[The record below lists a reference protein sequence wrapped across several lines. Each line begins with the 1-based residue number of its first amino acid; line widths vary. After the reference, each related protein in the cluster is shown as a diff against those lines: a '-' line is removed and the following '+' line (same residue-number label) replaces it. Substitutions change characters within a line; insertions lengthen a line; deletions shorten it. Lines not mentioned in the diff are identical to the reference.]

1 MSQRGEQQ
9 SSSDRGSRA
18 GAGAVTAPATSKIST
33 DVIQPTWAEPQA
45 GSSLDMHGWRMSLYE
60 NRTLASAIT
69 AAVTGMLVG
78 YPFDSLKTRMQ
89 TYHYP
94 SLLACARKSIAEEGV
109 RGLYRGLLPPL
120 LTASA
125 AKSLSFSVF
134 EETKHWLRRHDPY
147 ALQQGPLGLPN
158 FQRKT
163 VGSVALSAGVSGS
176 ISGAVIAILCCP
188 LELIKVQMQLS
199 RLLNRDL
206 ASSDATTASPKP
218 VGALVSTPAGT
229 LQGGGAAIATRQ
241 LRNAPAAPPWA
252 TSNLSVLREIVR
264 RRGPLG
270 MYYGIGLHILR
281 DSSGTAIYFAS
292 YETAKETLRRLT
304 GSDTTGPL
312 THMLAGGT
320 CGVVSWLLIF
330 PVDLIKSTMQSQVLK
345 PKGAKTFTSSLQCLR
360 DIHSRLGL
368 AGLYRGI
375 SVSLIR
381 AFPIHG
387 LNFVVYEW
395 ARAHICRLA
404 GRPE

>member
-1 MSQRGEQQ
+1 MSQRGQQ
-9 SSSDRGSRA
+9 SSSDRGA
-18 GAGAVTAPATSKIST
+18 HADIGTVTAPAATKIGAN
-33 DVIQPTWAEPQA
+33 VVQRTWVEPQA
-45 GSSLDMHGWRMSLYE
+45 ESATDAHGWRLALYE
-60 NRTLASAIT
+60 NRTLAAAIT

-94 SLLACARKSIAEEGV
+94 SLLACARKSIAEEGI

-134 EETKHWLRRHDPY
+134 EETKHWLRRHDPF
-147 ALQQGPLGLPN
+147 ARQPAPLGLPD

-163 VGSVALSAGVSGS
+163 VGSVALTAGVSGS
-176 ISGAVIAILCCP
+176 ISGAVIAVLCCP
-188 LELIKVQMQLS
+188 LELIKVQMQLA
-199 RLLNRDL
+199 RLLNRDPT
-206 ASSDATTASPKP
+206 SSTATTKP
-218 VGALVSTPAGT
+218 VPALVSTPAGT

-241 LRNAPAAPPWA
+241 LRQAPAVPQWA
-252 TSNLSVLREIVR
+252 TSNLSVCREIVR

-270 MYYGIGLHILR
+270 IYYGIGLHIVR

-292 YETAKETLRRLT
+292 YETVKETLRRLT

-345 PKGAKTFTSSLQCLR
+345 PKGAKTFDSSWQCLR
-360 DIHSRLGL
+360 DIYSRMGL

-395 ARAHICRLA
+395 ARAHICRLV

>member
-1 MSQRGEQQ
+1 
-9 SSSDRGSRA
+9 
-18 GAGAVTAPATSKIST
+18 
-33 DVIQPTWAEPQA
+33 
-45 GSSLDMHGWRMSLYE
+45 MSLYD

-94 SLLACARKSIAEEGV
+94 SLLACARKSVAEEGV

-147 ALQQGPLGLPN
+147 AVQQAPLGLPN
-158 FQRKT
+158 LQRKT

-206 ASSDATTASPKP
+206 ASSDTVTASSKP
-218 VGALVSTPAGT
+218 VGALTV
-229 LQGGGAAIATRQ
+229 
-241 LRNAPAAPPWA
+241 
-252 TSNLSVLREIVR
+252 
-264 RRGPLG
+264 
-270 MYYGIGLHILR
+270 
-281 DSSGTAIYFAS
+281 
-292 YETAKETLRRLT
+292 KETLRRLT

-320 CGVVSWLLIF
+320 CGVMSWLLIF

-345 PKGAKTFTSSLQCLR
+345 PKGAKTFASSLQCLR

>member
-9 SSSDRGSRA
+9 STSDRVSRA
-18 GAGAVTAPATSKIST
+18 GPGAVTAPAATKIGT
-33 DVIQPTWAEPQA
+33 DVVQRTWVDPQA
-45 GSSLDMHGWRMSLYE
+45 GSTLDVHGWRMSLYE

-94 SLLACARKSIAEEGV
+94 SLLECARKSIAEEGV

-134 EETKHWLRRHDPY
+134 EETKHWLRRHDPF
-147 ALQQGPLGLPN
+147 AAQQAPLGLAN

-163 VGSVALSAGVSGS
+163 VGSVALSAGVSGC
-176 ISGAVIAILCCP
+176 ISGAVIAVLCCP
-188 LELIKVQMQLS
+188 LELIKVQMQLA

-206 ASSDATTASPKP
+206 TSSDKANTASKP

-252 TSNLSVLREIVR
+252 SSNLSVMREIVR

-270 MYYGIGLHILR
+270 MYYGIGLHMC
-281 DSSGTAIYFAS
+281 
-292 YETAKETLRRLT
+292 K
-304 GSDTTGPL
+304 
-312 THMLAGGT
+312 
-320 CGVVSWLLIF
+320 
-330 PVDLIKSTMQSQVLK
+330 
-345 PKGAKTFTSSLQCLR
+345 
-360 DIHSRLGL
+360 
-368 AGLYRGI
+368 
-375 SVSLIR
+375 
-381 AFPIHG
+381 
-387 LNFVVYEW
+387 
-395 ARAHICRLA
+395 
-404 GRPE
+404 

>member
-1 MSQRGEQQ
+1 
-9 SSSDRGSRA
+9 
-18 GAGAVTAPATSKIST
+18 
-33 DVIQPTWAEPQA
+33 
-45 GSSLDMHGWRMSLYE
+45 
-60 NRTLASAIT
+60 
-69 AAVTGMLVG
+69 
-78 YPFDSLKTRMQ
+78 MQ

-134 EETKHWLRRHDPY
+134 EETKHWLRRHDPF
-147 ALQQGPLGLPN
+147 ATQQAPLGLAN

-163 VGSVALSAGVSGS
+163 VGSVALSAGLSGS

-188 LELIKVQMQLS
+188 LELIKVQMQLA

-206 ASSDATTASPKP
+206 TSSDTATAASKP

-252 TSNLSVLREIVR
+252 ASNLSVLREIVR
-264 RRGPLG
+264 RRGPSG
-270 MYYGIGLHILR
+270 MYYGIGLHIVR

-292 YETAKETLRRLT
+292 YETVKETLRRLT

-345 PKGAKTFTSSLQCLR
+345 PKGAKTFASSLQCLR

>member
-1 MSQRGEQQ
+1 MKELVVLIAELLFGIASLVVGWARNSAELYGDTESVKAKLINLISAVRTLMRIPLIAANVVVIIYALVLGMSQRGEQQ
-9 SSSDRGSRA
+9 STSDRGSLA
-18 GAGAVTAPATSKIST
+18 GTGAVTAPVATKIGT
-33 DVIQPTWAEPQA
+33 DVVQRTWVEPQA
-45 GSSLDMHGWRMSLYE
+45 GSTLDAHGWRMSLYE

-134 EETKHWLRRHDPY
+134 EETKHWLRRHDPF
-147 ALQQGPLGLPN
+147 AAQQAPLGLAN

-163 VGSVALSAGVSGS
+163 VGSVALSAGLSGS

-188 LELIKVQMQLS
+188 LELIKVQMQLA

-206 ASSDATTASPKP
+206 TSSDTATAASKP

-252 TSNLSVLREIVR
+252 ASNLSVLREIVR
-264 RRGPLG
+264 RRGPSG
-270 MYYGIGLHILR
+270 MYYGIGLHI
-281 DSSGTAIYFAS
+281 G
-292 YETAKETLRRLT
+292 K
-304 GSDTTGPL
+304 
-312 THMLAGGT
+312 
-320 CGVVSWLLIF
+320 
-330 PVDLIKSTMQSQVLK
+330 
-345 PKGAKTFTSSLQCLR
+345 
-360 DIHSRLGL
+360 
-368 AGLYRGI
+368 
-375 SVSLIR
+375 
-381 AFPIHG
+381 
-387 LNFVVYEW
+387 
-395 ARAHICRLA
+395 
-404 GRPE
+404 

>member
-1 MSQRGEQQ
+1 MSQHGEQQ
-9 SSSDRGSRA
+9 SISDRGSQA
-18 GAGAVTAPATSKIST
+18 GTGAVTAPAATKIGT
-33 DVIQPTWAEPQA
+33 DVIQRTWVEPQA
-45 GSSLDMHGWRMSLYE
+45 GSTFDAHGWRMALYE

-134 EETKHWLRRHDPY
+134 EETKHWLRRHDPF
-147 ALQQGPLGLPN
+147 ATQQAPFGLAN

-176 ISGAVIAILCCP
+176 ISGAVIAVLCCP
-188 LELIKVQMQLS
+188 LELIKVQMQLA
-199 RLLNRDL
+199 RLLNRDPTSSDTAT
-206 ASSDATTASPKP
+206 ASSKP
-218 VGALVSTPAGT
+218 VGT
-229 LQGGGAAIATRQ
+229 LI
-241 LRNAPAAPPWA
+241 
-252 TSNLSVLREIVR
+252 I
-264 RRGPLG
+264 
-270 MYYGIGLHILR
+270 R

-292 YETAKETLRRLT
+292 YETVKETLRRLT

-345 PKGAKTFTSSLQCLR
+345 PKGSKTFASSLQCLR

>member
-270 MYYGIGLHILR
+270 
-281 DSSGTAIYFAS
+281 
-292 YETAKETLRRLT
+292 
-304 GSDTTGPL
+304 
-312 THMLAGGT
+312 
-320 CGVVSWLLIF
+320 
-330 PVDLIKSTMQSQVLK
+330 
-345 PKGAKTFTSSLQCLR
+345 
-360 DIHSRLGL
+360 
-368 AGLYRGI
+368 
-375 SVSLIR
+375 
-381 AFPIHG
+381 
-387 LNFVVYEW
+387 
-395 ARAHICRLA
+395 
-404 GRPE
+404 

>member
-9 SSSDRGSRA
+9 STSDRGSLV
-18 GAGAVTAPATSKIST
+18 GTGAVTAPAATKIGT
-33 DVIQPTWAEPQA
+33 DVVQRTWVEPQA
-45 GSSLDMHGWRMSLYE
+45 GSTLDAHGWRMSLYE

-134 EETKHWLRRHDPY
+134 EETKHWLRRHDPF
-147 ALQQGPLGLPN
+147 ATQQAPLGLAN

-163 VGSVALSAGVSGS
+163 VGSVALSAGLSGS

-188 LELIKVQMQLS
+188 LELIKVQMQLA

-206 ASSDATTASPKP
+206 TSSDTATAASKP
-218 VGALVSTPAGT
+218 VGAL
-229 LQGGGAAIATRQ
+229 
-241 LRNAPAAPPWA
+241 
-252 TSNLSVLREIVR
+252 IVR
-264 RRGPLG
+264 RRGPSG
-270 MYYGIGLHILR
+270 MYYGIGLHIVR

-292 YETAKETLRRLT
+292 YETVKETLRRLT

-345 PKGAKTFTSSLQCLR
+345 PKGAKTFASSLQCLR

>member
-1 MSQRGEQQ
+1 MSQHGEQQ
-9 SSSDRGSRA
+9 STSDRGSQA
-18 GAGAVTAPATSKIST
+18 GTGAVTAPAATKIGT
-33 DVIQPTWAEPQA
+33 DVIQRTWVEPQA
-45 GSSLDMHGWRMSLYE
+45 GSTFDAHGWRMALYE

-134 EETKHWLRRHDPY
+134 EETKHWLRRHDPF
-147 ALQQGPLGLPN
+147 ATQQAPFGLAN

-176 ISGAVIAILCCP
+176 ISGAVIAVLCCP
-188 LELIKVQMQLS
+188 LELIKVQMQLA
-199 RLLNRDL
+199 RLLNRDPTSSDTAT
-206 ASSDATTASPKP
+206 ASSKP
-218 VGALVSTPAGT
+218 VGTLVSTPAGT

-252 TSNLSVLREIVR
+252 ASNLSVLREIVR
-264 RRGPLG
+264 R
-270 MYYGIGLHILR
+270 R

-292 YETAKETLRRLT
+292 YETVKETLRRLT

-345 PKGAKTFTSSLQCLR
+345 PKGSKTFASSLQCLR